1 MSPALTP
8 GFEPWRP
15 LFVAKLPELEELLRA
30 DLGPIR
36 ARTIALDL
44 VEVDGAPTLTVD
56 LESGDP
62 DRHATT
68 LIVEAAL
75 LPIVA
80 LVPGMRLAVGYIERP
95 KLRLVR

>member
-1 MSPALTP
+1 MPRLTP

-36 ARTIALDL
+36 ARSVTMGL

-56 LESGDP
+56 LDSGDP
-62 DRHATT
+62 DHHAIT

-80 LVPGMRLAVGYIERP
+80 LVPGMRLEVGFAERQR
-95 KLRLVR
+95 LRVVR

>member
-1 MSPALTP
+1 MPRLTP

-36 ARTIALDL
+36 ARGVTMGL

-75 LPIVA
+75 LPIVG